1 MQVRQK
7 WKNPNDLQLLILIM
21 RKIGLFLKEE
31 RTKKKLS
38 LLQMERETKIKR
50 EFIDLIEKGEWKDL
64 PEYPVVMGFV
74 KTIAKSLGVSED
86 TAMAFLRRDYPF
98 DKAKLPVNP
107 KPDLELNKSI
117 SPKTITILLSVF
129 AALCIFGYLIYQYL
143 LYLSPPKLDVKN
155 PPELQEVQ
163 TSEVYISGTTDPDAT
178 LTVNNQQV
186 LISESGE
193 FSDKIG
199 IGEKTRD
206 LVFIA
211 RSRYGKET
219 VVVRAI
225 MPKL

>member
-1 MQVRQK
+1 
-7 WKNPNDLQLLILIM
+7 M

-31 RTKKKLS
+31 RIKKKLS
-38 LLQMERETKIKR
+38 LLQMERETKIKK
-50 EFIDLIEKGEWKDL
+50 EFIDLIEKGEWKNL

-74 KTIAKSLGVSED
+74 RAISKSLDVSED
-86 TAMAFLRRDYPF
+86 TAMAFLRRDYSF
-98 DKAKLPVNP
+98 DKAKLPINP

-129 AALCIFGYLIYQYL
+129 AALCILGYLIYQYL
-143 LYLSPPKLDVKN
+143 LYLSPPKLNIVF
-155 PPELQEVQ
+155 PSESQEV
-163 TSEVYISGTTDPDAT
+163 TTREVHISGTTDSDAT

-199 IGEKTRD
+199 IGENTRD

-225 MPKL
+225 TPKL